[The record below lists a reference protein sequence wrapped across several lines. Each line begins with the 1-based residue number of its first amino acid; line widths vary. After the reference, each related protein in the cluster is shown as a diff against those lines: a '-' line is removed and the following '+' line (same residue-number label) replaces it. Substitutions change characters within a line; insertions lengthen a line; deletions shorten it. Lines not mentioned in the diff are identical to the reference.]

1 MWAEPLTGCD
11 VAYTCLAIAGATEDN
26 LQTLS
31 WLQIVPFSKGW
42 LSVASDSK
50 AK

>member
-26 LQTLS
+26 LQTL
-31 WLQIVPFSKGW
+31 QIVPFSKGW